1 MKKKSAFLKS
11 FLVKIESIDDSEI
24 ETVEFH
30 ESDSETIDCGEIPNF
45 GQSSTVM
52 VPGTSQSKSLI
63 VTRTRKCCH
72 RSRVTYSVSR
82 SIKIWLNWISESKPK
97 IRFMILCIL
106 IFNRDILE
114 K

>member
-1 MKKKSAFLKS
+1 MNSILRVKWPFSVYLSLQIFKT

-30 ESDSETIDCGEIPNF
+30 ESDSETIDCGEIPNL

-63 VTRTRKCCH
+63 VTRGQKFCH
-72 RSRVTYSVSR
+72 RSRV
-82 SIKIWLNWISESKPK
+82 
-97 IRFMILCIL
+97 
-106 IFNRDILE
+106 
-114 K
+114 